1 MSITGKKLVLQAA
14 PARTALTDSNSKAVS
29 SNVAKGPSKAVAA
42 GGIPKTTALS
52 SAKPSAATA
61 EKDAVLRECLRKL
74 VGKRVPVLRLLNSE
88 DVKPR
93 ASILHRFFDSSTL
106 MTLFSDSGMRYHIT
120 AAAEKVPR
128 HSRLRSISDTDQRAY
143 RHRSSG

>member
-1 MSITGKKLVLQAA
+1 MSITGKKLALQAA
-14 PARTALTDSNSKAVS
+14 PARTALTDSNPKAVS

-42 GGIPKTTALS
+42 GGIPKTTPLS

-93 ASILHRFFDSSTL
+93 ALIFHSFISPRDSL
-106 MTLFSDSGMRYHIT
+106 SDS
-120 AAAEKVPR
+120 
-128 HSRLRSISDTDQRAY
+128 
-143 RHRSSG
+143 